1 MKNKEWNN
9 AICSNTDG
17 PTNYHKWN
25 IWQRQIS
32 ENITYMWTLKKWYK
46 WTYLEDREII
56 TDVENK
62 VMVTK
67 GETVRRKDKLG
78 VWD

>member
-1 MKNKEWNN
+1 
-9 AICSNTDG
+9 
-17 PTNYHKWN
+17 
-25 IWQRQIS
+25 
-32 ENITYMWTLKKWYK
+32 MWTLKKWYK